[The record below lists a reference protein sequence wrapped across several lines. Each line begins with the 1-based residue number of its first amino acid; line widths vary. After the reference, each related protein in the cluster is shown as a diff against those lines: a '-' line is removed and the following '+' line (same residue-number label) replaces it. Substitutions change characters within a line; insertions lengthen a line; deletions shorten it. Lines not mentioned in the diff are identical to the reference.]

1 MVLFPA
7 CDPYSCQTDDDYNIQ
22 LLSTVEANVE
32 NVDKTLAL
40 NANLTT
46 QRDGSCAEAQD
57 IVDSIIDNPFL
68 NAIYKT
74 VKLEKQ
80 SQCESDRS
88 RR

>member
-1 MVLFPA
+1 MFPA
-7 CDPYSCQTDDDYNIQ
+7 CDPYSCQPDDDYNIQ

-32 NVDKTLAL
+32 NVDKTLAI

-46 QRDGSCAEAQD
+46 QRDGSCAEAEVIFD
-57 IVDSIIDNPFL
+57 TILENPFL

-74 VKLEKQ
+74 EKLEKQ
-80 SQCESDRS
+80 SQCQSVGS